1 MKRHWKYLKYVLRHK
16 WYVLIEGRKLHVPIW
31 QLILHDWS
39 KFLPSEWFPY
49 ARTFYT
55 QDGKNHYQPGESF
68 LVAWNHHE
76 KRHKHHWQ
84 YWVLVMDSGD
94 MVPLPIPDRHRRE
107 MLADWRGAGRVLG
120 KSDTAAWYLANKDA
134 ILLNPKTRRWVE
146 QSLGLAIDREI

>member
-16 WYVLIEGRKLHVPIW
+16 WYVLVEGRKLHVPIW

-107 MLADWRGAGRVLG
+107 MLADWRGAGRALG
-120 KSDTAAWYLANKDA
+120 KSDT
-134 ILLNPKTRRWVE
+134 
-146 QSLGLAIDREI
+146 DRKSVV